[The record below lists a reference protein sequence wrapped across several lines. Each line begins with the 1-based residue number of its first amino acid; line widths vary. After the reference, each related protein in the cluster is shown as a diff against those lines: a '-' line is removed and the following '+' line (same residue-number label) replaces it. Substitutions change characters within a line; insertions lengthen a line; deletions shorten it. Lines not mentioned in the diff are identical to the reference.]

1 MEHLYDFFWN
11 CKTQGDTQERIAF
24 AATTALAHLQLIY
37 ESVQKGI
44 APKGMEKEGGGGLGK
59 GGGMQQWLLIMRKF
73 LDQLPTNC
81 LSV

>member
-1 MEHLYDFFWN
+1 MEHLYDFFWS

-44 APKGMEKEGGGGLGK
+44 APKGMEKRGEGLGK